1 MLLKNHRV
9 LQIKPE
15 ETHLWLTQKHYAK
28 RVPNIMYA
36 FGLYKLNNLVGVITY
51 GKLAS
56 NSLCI
61 GVCGKDNAKYVIELN
76 RLCLL
81 NNNRN
86 EASYFI
92 GKSLKLLLKPKI
104 VVSYADTSMNH
115 NGYIYQATNFIYT
128 GLSDKRTEWRVIG
141 SNKHSKTITEQ
152 STLKERKEQTDK
164 YEVVER
170 PRKHRYIFFV
180 ADKKTK
186 KLFNSQLNYKILSY
200 PKNVTKKYDSGDRV
214 NSQLIMSLT

>member
-1 MLLKNHRV
+1 MLNNYKV
-9 LQIKPE
+9 LQIKPD
-15 ETHLWLTQKHYAK
+15 ETYLWLTQKHYAK

-36 FGLYKLNNLVGVITY
+36 FGLYKLNNLVGVMTY
-51 GKLAS
+51 GKPAS

-81 NNNRN
+81 DNNRN

-128 GLSDKRTEWRVIG
+128 GLSAKRTDVDTG
-141 SNKHSKTITEQ
+141 NKHSRHYKKFDIT
-152 STLKERKEQTDK
+152 KRKI
-164 YEVVER
+164 R
-170 PRKHRYIFFV
+170 SRKHRYIFFV

-214 NSQLIMSLT
+214 NSQLIMSLIW